1 MRNFEIYLKT
11 TRNCQQ
17 NTVIRYM
24 KGLKKIVNLAIA
36 NDWMHKNPFAGIR
49 FQEKEVI
56 REVLTK
62 EEIERM
68 MCKEFALPRLEYVRD
83 VFIFVFYGDGLCRRE
98 QPSTGA
104 YRSRQQRRPMD
115 T

>member
-1 MRNFEIYLKT
+1 M
-11 TRNCQQ
+11 
-17 NTVIRYM
+17 
-24 KGLKKIVNLAIA
+24 NLAIA

-68 MCKEFALPRLEYVRD
+68 MC
-83 VFIFVFYGDGLCRRE
+83 
-98 QPSTGA
+98 
-104 YRSRQQRRPMD
+104 
-115 T
+115 